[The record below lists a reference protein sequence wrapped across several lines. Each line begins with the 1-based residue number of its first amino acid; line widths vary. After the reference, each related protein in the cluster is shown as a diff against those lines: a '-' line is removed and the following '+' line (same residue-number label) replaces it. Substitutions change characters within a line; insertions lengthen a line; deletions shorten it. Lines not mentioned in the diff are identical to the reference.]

1 MSVET
6 TAWAKEQQCG
16 CPYAKAV
23 LLELANWARP
33 SGICEFRRVRDI
45 ASVVE
50 VSERTVQRSL
60 KLLETKPKD
69 GGLGLIRRIAQHRD
83 DGGQQANR
91 FELVGYI
98 RRGDYQS
105 PPNDKQSS
113 GGRLPVR
120 GRSDT
125 PVTPNMN
132 QESNQK
138 DSPQSPR
145 SQKRLRMPITP
156 DWEVPSVQQLPTSAR
171 SLAGQWPPEAY
182 ETEAEAYHQYWQGTG
197 QRRADWNALWASRVQ
212 SQHERV
218 MRCAK
223 AESTGS
229 AHEPEVRN
237 SSRKIAPPPHAK
249 AQIQEDGR
257 SACLRQKLR
266 ERVGEQRWAALLAP
280 AAYIFDLPGLKV
292 FVSTEAAQQ
301 VIETQ
306 FSGMLRSAAQ
316 SVDPNV
322 TWVLIQAEP
331 PQLRRAK

>member
-6 TAWAKEQQCG
+6 IAWAKEQKCG

-45 ASVVE
+45 ASVIE
-50 VSERTVQRSL
+50 VSERTVQRAL
-60 KLLETKPKD
+60 KLLETRSED
-69 GGLGLIRRIAQHRD
+69 HGLGLIRRIAQHRD

-105 PPNDKQSS
+105 PPADKLSQ

-120 GRSDT
+120 GRSDR

-132 QESNQK
+132 QESNQT

-145 SQKRLRMPITP
+145 FEKQLRKPIPP

-171 SLAGQWPPEAY
+171 SLADRWPPAAY
-182 ETEAEAYHQYWQGTG
+182 EGEAEAFHQYWQGTG
-197 QRRADWNALWASRVQ
+197 QRRADWNALWAARVQ

-218 MRCAK
+218 IRLAK
-223 AESTGS
+223 AGPIGLVQK
-229 AHEPEVRN
+229 PEAGN
-237 SSRKIAPPPHAK
+237 SSRKIAPPPNAI
-249 AQIQEDGR
+249 AQIQEDNR

-266 ERVGEQRWAALLAP
+266 ERVGEQRWADLFAS

-292 FVSTEAAQQ
+292 FVSTAAAQQ

-306 FSGMLRSAAQ
+306 FSGLLRSAAQ
-316 SVDPNV
+316 TIDPDI
-322 TWVLIQAEP
+322 TWVLIQAEAP
-331 PQLRRAK
+331 KLMTSK